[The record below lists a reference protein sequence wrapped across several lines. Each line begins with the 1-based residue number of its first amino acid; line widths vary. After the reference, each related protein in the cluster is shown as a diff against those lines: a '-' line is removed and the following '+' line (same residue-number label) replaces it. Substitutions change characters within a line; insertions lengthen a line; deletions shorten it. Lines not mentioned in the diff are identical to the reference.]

1 MREIKF
7 RAWDSS
13 ESKMIYLDDQSMS
26 VEINFLNNWTYN
38 HKTYWE
44 VVAKEGEP
52 GYPHMSQYVDSRNDE
67 NVLMQYTNLKDKND
81 KEIYESDVV
90 ADQYGYRFEIVFRD
104 GCWFA
109 GNSEVGFS
117 PKDTWNVIGNI
128 YEDSHLLD
136 NSKDK

>member
-7 RAWDSS
+7 RAWGPGIDKTKNTMHYNADISS
-13 ESKMIYLDDQSMS
+13 EG
-26 VEINFLNNWTYN
+26 NFLVLYYDYTY
-38 HKTYWE
+38 E
-44 VVAKEGEP
+44 E
-52 GYPHMSQYVDSRNDE
+52 RE
-67 NVLMQYTNLKDKND
+67 NYILMQYTNLKDKND

-90 ADQYGYRFEIVFRD
+90 ADQYGYMFEIVFKD

-128 YEDSHLLD
+128 YEDSHLLERVT
-136 NSKDK
+136 K

>member
-7 RAWDSS
+7 RAWDKDCKVMEYDPLIKNGKYFEIIGNDIWGTS
-13 ESKMIYLDDQSMS
+13 DDY
-26 VEINFLNNWTYN
+26 I
-38 HKTYWE
+38 
-44 VVAKEGEP
+44 
-52 GYPHMSQYVDSRNDE
+52 
-67 NVLMQYTNLKDKND
+67 LMQYTNLKDKND